1 MSVTLDQRGRAGLQ
15 FLGSL
20 QKFSG
25 GVLQPAAQET
35 FDHQVPE
42 PPVDLPGRRAA
53 AAEALATSSAWKF
66 NRFFTRYVAEEIYIR
81 AIPAAE
87 RRRDMLEDLLDV
99 PADVPGTLELDEHL
113 IAPPY
118 WVPGFHLTPGGWD
131 GHDLMGAI
139 VHDLAYTYVL
149 VPGGV
154 GAVKVG
160 VDLNMQRVNF
170 ARNAPRDSY
179 RRILEQGAGTGR
191 CMDALATVYP
201 DAELHGLDLSAQG
214 LRRTRALNAA
224 RGTAWQLRQAPAEA
238 TGYPDDHFG
247 LVAVYTLFHE
257 VPEKATEAILAE
269 TLRILEPGGDLL
281 LADVAPYEQQSGF
294 QTVVMDWETENRGE
308 PYWRDAL
315 MLDLPGMLA
324 DLGYVDVEAFGMNGG
339 TYPWITRARK
349 PS

>member
-25 GVLQPAAQET
+25 GVLQPAAQAE
-35 FDHQVPE
+35 FDHKVPE
-42 PPVDLPGRRAA
+42 PAADLTGRRAA
-53 AAEALATSSAWKF
+53 AAEALASSSAWKF
-66 NRFFTRYVAEEIYIR
+66 NRFFTRYVAEEIYVR

-87 RRRDMLEDLLDV
+87 RRREMFEELLDV
-99 PADVPGTLELDEHL
+99 PADVPGSLELDEHVVV
-113 IAPPY
+113 PSY
-118 WVPGFHLTPGGWD
+118 WEPGFHLTPGGWD

-139 VHDLAYTYVL
+139 IHDLAYHYVL

-160 VDLNMQRVNF
+160 ENLNKQRVDF
-170 ARNAPRDSY
+170 ARNAQRDSY

-191 CMDALATVYP
+191 CMDALATVFP
-201 DAELHGLDLSAQG
+201 DAELYGLDLSAQG
-214 LRRTRALNAA
+214 LRRTRALSAELGAA
-224 RGTAWQLRQAPAEA
+224 WHLRQAPAEA
-238 TGYPDDHFG
+238 TGYPDDHFD
-247 LVAVYTLFHE
+247 LVAIYTLFHE
-257 VPEKATEAILAE
+257 VPGKATEAILAE

-281 LADVAPYEQQSGF
+281 LGDVAPYERQSGF

-315 MLDLPGMLA
+315 MLDLPKLLT